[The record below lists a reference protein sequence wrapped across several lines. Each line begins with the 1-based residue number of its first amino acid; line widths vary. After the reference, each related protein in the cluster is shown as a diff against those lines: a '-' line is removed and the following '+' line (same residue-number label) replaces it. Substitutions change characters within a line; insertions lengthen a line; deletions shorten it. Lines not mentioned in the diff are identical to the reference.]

1 MSMRPSYTTY
11 VKPGLVPISA
21 AAECTLKNS
30 VSNFLRIATDSI
42 ESSRKLTLSMYIEQ
56 YIDIL

>member
-1 MSMRPSYTTY
+1 MRPSCTTY

-21 AAECTLKNS
+21 ELNVCTLKNS

-42 ESSRKLTLSMYIEQ
+42 ESIRKLTLSMYTEQ
-56 YIDIL
+56 YTDIL

>member
-1 MSMRPSYTTY
+1 MRPSCTTY
-11 VKPGLVPISA
+11 VKPGLVPISAA

-56 YIDIL
+56 CIDIL